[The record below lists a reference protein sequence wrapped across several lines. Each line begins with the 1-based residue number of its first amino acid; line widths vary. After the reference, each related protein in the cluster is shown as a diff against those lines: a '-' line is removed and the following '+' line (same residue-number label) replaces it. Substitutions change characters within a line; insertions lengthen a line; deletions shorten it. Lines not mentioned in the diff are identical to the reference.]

1 MKVAMYC
8 RVGNVENQ
16 EKALEEQKARL
27 EAFCE
32 EHGYEVSH
40 TITALDKGT
49 RILAFNEAKQL
60 IELEVVDGIVAE
72 KFSDLARNST
82 MLKGL
87 RDFAKEHNAVVV
99 DVHDR
104 KL

>member
-1 MKVAMYC
+1 MKVATYC
-8 RVGNVENQ
+8 RVGRVENP
-16 EKALEEQKARL
+16 EEALAKQKARL
-27 EAFCE
+27 EAFCKE
-32 EHGYEVSH
+32 QGYEVAH

-99 DVHDR
+99 DVHNR